1 MTAFEGMG
9 YTASGTFTTLA
20 LQQIVAM
27 SSSNLSAQLADLA
40 LVQRVGQ
47 PPQQHNLLA
56 LQSKVLPPVAEPQP
70 AGSWGSWDSIAL
82 WHG

>member
-9 YTASGTFTTLA
+9 YTASGSFTTLA

-27 SSSNLSAQLADLA
+27 LADLA
-40 LVQRVGQ
+40 LIQRVGQ

-56 LQSKVLPPVAEPQP
+56 SEQGAAPS
-70 AGSWGSWDSIAL
+70 G
-82 WHG
+82 